1 MVTLLLAMNRNCSSD
16 VSRCAPLAR
25 QGRIVTASES
35 NIMHLGEH
43 ISVDFFCPRGW
54 RRVTHW
60 VRDQCSAGFLVDVFL
75 DHFFLPNMYWKLR
88 YNVDW
93 LTYKVPALL
102 AAGARR
108 VILPRTDA
116 MVAMEKQVQYKGSLL
131 EPRNHPLWL
140 ATEESGVEPN
150 RGCHRTH
157 MDNLIENGPFM
168 VYETGCIPT
177 RRVLG
182 TKGGG
187 GLSAAVR
194 GYEVVVAG
202 RYFPE
207 RRGPKQYQMWWEKGQ
222 YTFEPKR
229 NICGLAKHFLDRMH
243 SMPAQ
248 KVKFTGGV
256 GTQFLHELHPTP
268 HNKLGLDLLSGGYG
282 STVPIAYQRPDTHC
296 ALNSVANG
304 IEIPAKTYFSLYELD
319 LGLEGV
325 IHSLRNKLGHL
336 TKVSQCDQDLLAWL
350 FRQSQGVYAV
360 ESGTHCFTWDC
371 DRQLLLDS
379 DPRFPYPLP
388 ATPENTVA
396 MGVTTVTKAYRLHN
410 LLPPPKLSRNARRHL
425 QKQTVRA
432 N

>member
-1 MVTLLLAMNRNCSSD
+1 MTR
-16 VSRCAPLAR
+16 
-25 QGRIVTASES
+25 
-35 NIMHLGEH
+35 
-43 ISVDFFCPRGW
+43 
-54 RRVTHW
+54 W
-60 VRDQCSAGFLVDVFL
+60 VRDQCTAGFLVDVFL
-75 DHFFLPNMYWKLR
+75 DHFFLPNMYWRLR

-140 ATEESGVEPN
+140 ATEESGVEPD

-157 MDNLIENGPFM
+157 MDNLIGNGPFM

-182 TKGGG
+182 TQGGG
-187 GLSAAVR
+187 GLRAPRR

-222 YTFEPKR
+222 YTFEPKG

-248 KVKFTGGV
+248 KVKFTGVV
-256 GTQFLHELHPTP
+256 GTPFLNELPPRT
-268 HNKLGLDLLSGGYG
+268 NTKLGLDLLSGGYEY
-282 STVPIAYQRPDTHC
+282 TIPIAYQRPDTHC

-304 IEIPAKTYFSLYELD
+304 VVIPEKTYFGLYELD
-319 LGLEGV
+319 LGLEEV
-325 IHSLRNKLGHL
+325 IESLNHKAGYFTIIPIH
-336 TKVSQCDQDLLAWL
+336 DQDLLAWL
-350 FRQSQGVYAV
+350 LHQRHGVYAV

-371 DRQLLLDS
+371 ERQLLLDS

-388 ATPENTVA
+388 ATRENTVQ
-396 MGVTTVTKAYRLHN
+396 MGVTIVTKAYRLDS
-410 LLPPPKLSRNARRHL
+410 LLPPTKLTRNDRKIL
-425 QKQTVRA
+425 QKQKVIISFQLQD
-432 N
+432 